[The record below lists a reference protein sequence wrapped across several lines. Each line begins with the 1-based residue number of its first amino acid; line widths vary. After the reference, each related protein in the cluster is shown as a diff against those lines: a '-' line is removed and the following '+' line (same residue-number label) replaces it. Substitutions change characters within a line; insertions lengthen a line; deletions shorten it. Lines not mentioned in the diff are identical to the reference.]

1 MKHLILALSAGFI
14 TVVSVAQ
21 TVQKATDDGSS
32 VHFVIKN
39 FGLKTG
45 GDFKGLDAT
54 IAFDPGKLD
63 ASRMEATVK
72 TSTIDT
78 DNSSR
83 DSHLKKSD
91 FFDATNYPVI
101 KIASSSFKYTNKK
114 DTYQFNGN
122 VTIKGITRPLSFFF
136 TLAKKENGT
145 LYSGEFQINRRD
157 FGVGEDSMSM
167 SDIVKVT
174 LNILAR

>member
-1 MKHLILALSAGFI
+1 MKHLIFI
-14 TVVSVAQ
+14 LCACFFSVTVMAQ

-45 GDFKGLDAT
+45 GDFKGLDAS
-54 IAFDPGKLD
+54 IVFDPGKLD
-63 ASRMEATVK
+63 ASGIEATVK

-101 KIASSSFKYTNKK
+101 KIASTGFKYTNKK
-114 DTYQFNGN
+114 DTYQFIGN
-122 VTIKGITRPLSFFF
+122 LTIKGVTKPLSFFF
-136 TLAKKENGT
+136 TLEKKNNGT

-157 FGVGEDSMSM
+157 FGVGGDSISM
-167 SDIVKVT
+167 SDNVTVT